1 MVGFRPGVHGVLM
14 PIGEGWTRRCGRCS
28 RWLEELAACT
38 TASPSDWTTAG
49 RSRSG
54 RVSCTTVGWPST
66 SWLQRPAPPV
76 YLYVLDAVEAAY
88 RRLRSAFRPGRVLYS
103 VKANGNLALLRRLAA
118 IGAGFDVVS
127 GGELLR
133 VLRAGGRPDQT
144 VFAGVGKTAQ
154 ELAVAVRSGV
164 VLHVESADELAAC
177 RRWRPGWGRGS
188 VRVAGQP
195 GRGSRT
201 PSLSSHRPRPG
212 QVRPAGRRRGR
223 AVSAG
228 RGRRLPQ
235 PRPGRGPCPRWFPA
249 RRPGRPGHRGQGRAR
264 RARSGPAVR
273 APPPPGWTSAAA
285 SRSTTTAGRCR
296 PRKSSP
302 PPSSLVAGAGGELK
316 VEPGRSL
323 VAKILAVTSLPV
335 LIRRHGVD
343 AVLDAHNLARARG
356 RLAVRRPA

>member
-1 MVGFRPGVHGVLM
+1 MHNGQPLRLDDGGPFSFREGVLYDGGVAVDELAAAAGT
-14 PIGEGWTRRCGRCS
+14 PRLPVCTRRCG
-28 RWLEELAACT
+28 
-38 TASPSDWTTAG
+38 
-49 RSRSG
+49 G
-54 RVSCTTVGWPST
+54 RV
-66 SWLQRPAPPV
+66 
-76 YLYVLDAVEAAY
+76 

-302 PPSSLVAGAGGELK
+302 TPSRRWSPALAASS
-316 VEPGRSL
+316 RSSP
-323 VAKILAVTSLPV
+323 AVPWSP
-335 LIRRHGVD
+335 RSWQ
-343 AVLDAHNLARARG
+343 
-356 RLAVRRPA
+356 